1 MQRFIVPLLSVA
13 FSAPLAAQVSQLPRA
28 FLPAPYTEELRSII
42 SAAPALALESKAVPF
57 LPAGLEMGMVSWI
70 ATDRA
75 GLVYLLQRGANAD
88 PVIVLDATGK
98 VVRSWGKGMYVMP
111 HAIRI
116 DAAGNVWTTDAKSS
130 VVLKFAPDGRKLLQ
144 IDVGGVPTNCDIQF
158 CGTTDVAFGPRG
170 QVFISDGY
178 RNARVLEYTAEGR
191 LVRQWGKAGGGPGEF
206 FLPHSI
212 VIDENDIIYVADRE
226 NARIQRFDLQGK
238 FLGEWPK
245 YGKTFSLALGP
256 GVVWLGTQWPNES
269 NLTAGWLLKVDR
281 RTGNVLGYVTSTGVH
296 GLNAGSAGELL
307 YSPGPQR
314 QAQVVKPLPK

>member
-1 MQRFIVPLLSVA
+1 MQRFIVQVLFIA
-13 FSAPLAAQVSQLPRA
+13 MSAPLAAQVSQLPRA
-28 FLPAPYTEELRSII
+28 FLPAPYTEELRAII
-42 SAAPALALESKAVPF
+42 GGSPVLTLESKPVPF
-57 LPAGLEMGMVSWI
+57 QAAGLEMGMVSWI
-70 ATDRA
+70 ASDRD

-88 PVIVLDATGK
+88 AVIVLDASGK

-111 HAIRI
+111 HAIRV
-116 DAAGNVWTTDAKSS
+116 DPAGNVWTTDAKSS
-130 VVLKFAPDGRKLLQ
+130 VVMKFSPDGTKLLQ
-144 IDVGGVPTNCDIQF
+144 IDVGGVPADCDIQF

-170 QVFISDGY
+170 QVFITDGY
-178 RNARVLEYTAEGR
+178 RNARVLEYTSDGR
-191 LVRQWGKAGGGPGEF
+191 LVRQWGKAGRGPGEF

-212 VIDENDIIYVADRE
+212 VVDEQNVIYVADRE
-226 NARIQRFDLQGK
+226 NARIQRFDLQGR

-281 RTGNVLGYVTSTGVH
+281 RTGNVLGYVNSTGVH
-296 GLNAGSAGELL
+296 GLNAGRDGELR

-314 QAQVVKPLPK
+314 QAQVVQVPK